1 MRSFRERRRS
11 HGFAGW
17 GFRGLSETGAG
28 LRADDGR
35 DPLPDAG
42 SPLAAADLCLAE
54 LRFVSEIPRAA
65 GLPAILA
72 AQAGGALVFG
82 SRGALQADQAGGIAR
97 GGWRVQAALMDG

>member
-17 GFRGLSETGAG
+17 GFRGLSEAGTG

-42 SPLAAADLCLAE
+42 SSLTAADLCLAE
-54 LRFVSEIPRAA
+54 LRSVSEIPRAA
-65 GLPAILA
+65 GLPAVLA
-72 AQAGGALVFG
+72 GPAGGAVVFG
-82 SRGALQADQAGGIAR
+82 PRGAFQADQASGIAR
-97 GGWRVQAALMDG
+97 RRWRV

>member
-1 MRSFRERRRS
+1 MSWLRASHFHHVSASLAGVAPAGAMLRGLRSQAGGS

-28 LRADDGR
+28 LRADHGR

-54 LRFVSEIPRAA
+54 LRSVSQISCAP
-65 GLPAILA
+65 GLPAFLGREA
-72 AQAGGALVFG
+72 
-82 SRGALQADQAGGIAR
+82 
-97 GGWRVQAALMDG
+97 